1 MWAERQGMANP
12 NFSSKILIRK
22 LEDDSIVV
30 FYDKHSIYIKSQMG
44 ILVFHRWFAP
54 KGYYTKN
61 FKPFSEI
68 AKRKKHLTVKRLL
81 SASQKYGVNYSMGT
95 KIPHPKSN
103 NQEINFISEKGT
115 WTRKLTADY
124 YSEKEKQD
132 MLRKIGYDKI

>member
-1 MWAERQGMANP
+1 MANP

-22 LEDDSIVV
+22 LEDNSIVV
-30 FYDKHSIYIKSQMG
+30 FYNKQTIYVKSRMG
-44 ILVFHRWFAP
+44 IIVFHRWFAP

-81 SASQKYGVNYSMGT
+81 DAGLRYGVSYAIGT
-95 KIPHPKSN
+95 KIPKPKN
-103 NQEINFISEKGT
+103 KGQQIGFISEKGT
-115 WTRKLTADY
+115 WTRRLTADY

-132 MLRKIGYDKI
+132 ILRRIDYDND

>member
-1 MWAERQGMANP
+1 MANP

-22 LEDDSIVV
+22 LEDDSIVI
-30 FYDKHSIYIKSQMG
+30 FYDKHSIYVKSQMG

-81 SASQKYGVNYSMGT
+81 DAGLKYGVSYAMGT
-95 KIPHPKSN
+95 KIPQPKSN
-103 NQEINFISEKGT
+103 SQEINFISEKGT
-115 WTRKLTADY
+115 WTRRLTTDY

-132 MLRKIGYDKI
+132 MLRKIGYGDEKDKR

>member
-1 MWAERQGMANP
+1 MSNP

-30 FYDKHSIYIKSQMG
+30 FYDKHSIYVKSRMG
-44 ILVFHRWFAP
+44 ILVFHRWFSP
-54 KGYYTKN
+54 KGYYAKN

-68 AKRKKHLTVKRLL
+68 AKRKKHLTIKRLL
-81 SASQKYGVNYSMGT
+81 DAGLKYGVSYAMGT
-95 KIPHPKSN
+95 KIPKPKSD

-115 WTRKLTADY
+115 WTRRLTMDY

-132 MLRKIGYDKI
+132 ILRKIDYGD

>member
-1 MWAERQGMANP
+1 MANP

-22 LEDDSIVV
+22 LEDNSIVV
-30 FYDKHSIYIKSQMG
+30 FYNKQTIYVKSRMG
-44 ILVFHRWFAP
+44 IIVFHRWFAP

-81 SASQKYGVNYSMGT
+81 DAGLKYGVSYAMGT
-95 KIPHPKSN
+95 KIPQPKSN
-103 NQEINFISEKGT
+103 SQEINFISEKGT
-115 WTRKLTADY
+115 WTRRLTADY

-132 MLRKIGYDKI
+132 ILRKIGYGD